1 MDDLTGKLFV
11 LEVNA
16 QCGLSEDEDY
26 TSIGA
31 ILKANNTSFK
41 SMILEVLQDAFTR
54 KKIKWD

>member
-1 MDDLTGKLFV
+1 MDKTTGKLYM

-31 ILKANNTSFK
+31 ILRYSGATFTDLVHK
-41 SMILEVLQDAFTR
+41 IIDDAFARRNLTL
-54 KKIKWD
+54 